1 MQHDAPLNSGEPN
14 GYLLELSMTIK
25 KGFTL
30 IELLIVV
37 AIIAILA
44 AIAVPNFLEAQ
55 TRAKVARVVSD
66 MRTLNTGIETY
77 RIDTNRYPQHG
88 IFNRNAAGGLMP
100 RLYSRNVLDPIV
112 LTTPIAYINSE
123 SVTLDTFQAKQYNGS
138 ATKQNYDVWVLGRFV
153 YVGYDDTPATR
164 GSLGAQRY
172 GLYRFS
178 SAGPDQAIYNT
189 MVPAEGT
196 VQTRTAAGKMLPYDA
211 TNGTVSA
218 GDIVRTGKGE
228 LRESYL

>member
-1 MQHDAPLNSGEPN
+1 M
-14 GYLLELSMTIK
+14 K

-55 TRAKVARVVSD
+55 TRAKVSRVLSD

-77 RIDTNRYPQHG
+77 KIDTNVYPAHG
-88 IFNRNAAGGLMP
+88 IFVNGRNASGALTV
-100 RLYSRNVLDPIV
+100 RSYTRNVLDPV
-112 LTTPIAYINSE
+112 VVTTPVAYITSE
-123 SVTLDTFQAKQYNGS
+123 QPTIDIFQAKLFNSSYTKNQY
-138 ATKQNYDVWVLGRFV
+138 DLWPLGRIV
-153 YVGYDDTPATR
+153 YVSYDSPLTR
-164 GSLGAQRY
+164 GSLGATRY

-189 MVPAEGT
+189 QVPAEGT
-196 VQTRTAAGKMLPYDA
+196 IATRTGAGKMVPYDA
-211 TNGTVSA
+211 SNGTISA
-218 GDIVRTGKGE
+218 GDIVRTQKGE
-228 LRESYL
+228 LQKEYL